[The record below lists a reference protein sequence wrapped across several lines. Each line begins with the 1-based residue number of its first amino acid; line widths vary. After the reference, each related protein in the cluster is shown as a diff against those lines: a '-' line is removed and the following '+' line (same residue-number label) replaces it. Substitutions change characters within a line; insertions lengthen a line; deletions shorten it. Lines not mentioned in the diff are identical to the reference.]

1 MRAPPPARCERGAS
15 MPIVVI
21 PPPYRGPT
29 QGLERIEVAGH
40 TVRDCI
46 DAVSAR
52 FPGFRPL
59 VLDANGKVHR
69 FVKLFR
75 NGDQLAGDVL
85 ATAIAEGDQLE
96 VIAAIAGG

>member
-1 MRAPPPARCERGAS
+1 

-29 QGLERIEVAGH
+29 QGLERIEVAGR

-46 DAVSAR
+46 DAVDALY
-52 FPGFRPL
+52 PGFGPQ
-59 VLDANGKVHR
+59 VLDASGQVHR

-85 ATAIAEGDQLE
+85 ATAVAPGDQLE

>member
-1 MRAPPPARCERGAS
+1 
-15 MPIVVI
+15 MPTIVI

-46 DAVSAR
+46 TAADASH
-52 FPGFRPL
+52 PGFGPL
-59 VLDANGKVHR
+59 LLDASGKLHR

-75 NGDQLAGDVL
+75 NGDQLDGDVL
-85 ATAIAEGDQLE
+85 ATELAGGDQLE

>member
-1 MRAPPPARCERGAS
+1 

-29 QGLERIEVAGH
+29 QGLERIEVGGR
-40 TVRDCI
+40 TVRECI
-46 DAVSAR
+46 DAVDAR
-52 FPGFRPL
+52 HPGFGPQ
-59 VLDANGKVHR
+59 VLDARGEVHR

-85 ATAIAEGDQLE
+85 AAPIAEGDELE

>member
-1 MRAPPPARCERGAS
+1 

-29 QGLERIEVAGH
+29 QGLERIEVAGR

-46 DAVSAR
+46 DAVDAR
-52 FPGFRPL
+52 YPGFGPQ
-59 VLDANGKVHR
+59 VLDASGQVHR

-85 ATAIAEGDQLE
+85 ATALAAGDELE

>member
-1 MRAPPPARCERGAS
+1 

-29 QGLERIEVAGH
+29 QGLDRIEVAGR
-40 TVRDCI
+40 TVRACI
-46 DAVSAR
+46 DAVDALY
-52 FPGFRPL
+52 PGFGPQ
-59 VLDANGKVHR
+59 VLDANGQVHR

-85 ATAIAEGDQLE
+85 ATTIAEGDQLE